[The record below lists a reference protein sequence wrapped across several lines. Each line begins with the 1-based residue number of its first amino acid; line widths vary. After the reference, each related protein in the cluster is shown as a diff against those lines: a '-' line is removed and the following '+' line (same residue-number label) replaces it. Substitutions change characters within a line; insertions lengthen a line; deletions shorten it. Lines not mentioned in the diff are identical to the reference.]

1 MRWTLGF
8 AVVALV
14 LAGCAPVI
22 NLKNDPYAQQGQPLT
37 LTAKIKPWMTT
48 ILNVDVT
55 YAAPTP
61 GAPLNPQGA
70 GIMSVQVPDSATW
83 PDGREVRYTWTV
95 RYGLLGGTQTTTA
108 QGRLVMTHPK
118 PVLRLPADAATG
130 VSTTTL
136 FEWNP
141 VAGAAYYVLH
151 VDKRA
156 TNTRVFSAAIPGTN
170 NTIPLESQT
179 EYTWHVYAA
188 FSTGSAGTTVYG
200 ADTMSPWHR
209 FTTR

>member
-1 MRWTLGF
+1 MRWALGF

-37 LTAKIKPWMTT
+37 LTAEITPWTTT

-70 GIMSVQVPDSATW
+70 GIMAVQVPDPATW

-95 RYGLLGGTQTTTA
+95 QYGLLGGTQTTTA
-108 QGRLVMTHPK
+108 QGRL
-118 PVLRLPADAATG
+118 
-130 VSTTTL
+130 
-136 FEWNP
+136 
-141 VAGAAYYVLH
+141 H

-156 TNTRVFSAAIPGTN
+156 TNARVFSASIPGTN

-179 EYTWHVYAA
+179 EYTWQVFAA

-200 ADTMSPWHR
+200 ADTMSPSFR